1 MTTRIGLTSFEV
13 EQRRKCRPAAP
24 AGSGSVRLWWRMFLE
39 KFEDPIIRLLGGT
52 AILSF
57 LIGLPQGDYVEG
69 LAVVLMILAITTV
82 GLAGEWL
89 ALRQF
94 VRSLEDPDQTWY
106 TVLRDN
112 EAQGVPLRD
121 LVPDDCV
128 VLEPGDRIPADG
140 AVIEEAG
147 LEVAPPLPGA
157 AGGSPG
163 GSAQSLEGGNR
174 PRAGMVVTAGRA
186 LWRLAAWPDLP
197 SPARVLEAA
206 WRLDRTTPLW
216 RQTEAFVG
224 WAPPLGMGAGL
235 AMFLVLVWREQ
246 GRLGSLLPPWTLW
259 LFFSVG
265 VGLALAAAFWWMP
278 PLYRTLSRLGFE
290 VSPHPPWPLE
300 ADTAGPD
307 PRRVGLAAAGILLVI
322 GMATGFL
329 PPHPGAWMTMA
340 GFREVL
346 RILLLILA
354 ILVAVVPDGLGMNV
368 ALGLVWAVH
377 QMNASGARVRRMQI
391 VESIGAIDVLC
402 HDLEGVMTR
411 LRPRVSHAWQEQEPV
426 RHLDGETGTLLET
439 AIRVTCADTRLCL
452 PAGQPPIV
460 LGEPIAGALLTW
472 LHEQGRRP
480 GARPAPPVP
489 RMVRLEADPGWWA
502 ALAWPDEDAD
512 DPQLFVRG
520 PASVLAGYC
529 RGVARQGKVAP
540 APDTLGQ
547 VRRLC
552 EEAEARGEQIQGFAW
567 KPWGKAPI
575 TPRLHDRAL
584 GGLAWLGAVTCLDPA
599 TDEYPAVRQTLARA
613 GIRVHLVSAHPAP
626 VVRRVLAELGGGLA
640 GDPSLVAGEA
650 GEAGEAGPAAGLSRA
665 EAVRRRRE
673 GGTLVA
679 VTGWRPEDIPVM
691 AEAGIGI
698 ALGPAAPQRVKEA
711 SDVIVPDLSLQPV
724 IRAVALSRAFFRN
737 IRRYL
742 VFQTVVN
749 GLILGAS
756 LLGPLFGLGFPL
768 TVLEMLWVHFLL
780 DSVTALAMAA
790 ESPDPDIL
798 EGPPADITRPLLSLD
813 MAGAICAQSAWVLAG
828 FLGLQA
834 ALGRAGL
841 AVDHARSL
849 LFSAFVFLVF
859 WVLWSCRWFGTR
871 QAHPNRAWD
880 NPLFSAMAAF
890 ILIGQMAIVQLG
902 GRFFQ
907 TVPLVNGE
915 WLALLAGTG
924 AYVGA
929 FHLLWSRLSPAAKE
943 P

>member
-13 EQRRKCRPAAP
+13 EQRRKCRPATP
-24 AGSGSVRLWWRMFLE
+24 GSSGSARLWWRMFLE

-69 LAVVLMILAITTV
+69 LAVVLMILAIASV

-94 VRSLEDPDQTWY
+94 IRSLEDPDQTWY
-106 TVLRDN
+106 TVLRDG

-121 LVPDDCV
+121 LVPEDCV

-147 LEVAPPLPGA
+147 LEVAPPLPGSG
-157 AGGSPG
+157 AGSRSGLVQ
-163 GSAQSLEGGNR
+163 ATEGGNR
-174 PRAGMVVTAGRA
+174 LRAGMVVTAGRA

-197 SPARVLEAA
+197 SPARILETA
-206 WRLDRTTPLW
+206 WRMDRTTPLG
-216 RQTEAFVG
+216 RQTEALVG
-224 WAPPLGMGAGL
+224 WAPALGMGTGL
-235 AMFLVLVWREQ
+235 AMFLVLLWREQ
-246 GRLGSLLPPWTLW
+246 GRLGSLLPPGALW

-265 VGLALAAAFWWMP
+265 TGLAFAAAFWWMP

-290 VSPHPPWPLE
+290 VPPHPPWPLE
-300 ADTAGPD
+300 ADTVGPD
-307 PRRVGLAAAGILLVI
+307 PRRVGLAVAGILLII
-322 GMATGFL
+322 GMAIGFL
-329 PPHPGAWMTMA
+329 PPQPGVWMTMA

-377 QMNASGARVRRMQI
+377 QMNGCGARVRRMQI

-411 LRPRVSHAWQEQEPV
+411 LRPCVSHVWQEQVPV
-426 RHLDGETGTLLET
+426 QRLDGGTGTLLET

-472 LHEQGRRP
+472 LHEQHREP
-480 GARPAPPVP
+480 GPRTTPPLP
-489 RMVRLEADPGWWA
+489 RMVRLETAPGWWA
-502 ALAWPDEDAD
+502 ALAWPTEDEE
-512 DPQLFVRG
+512 DPHLFVRG
-520 PASVLAGYC
+520 PASLLAGPC
-529 RGVARQGKVAP
+529 GGVARQGKVIP
-540 APDTLGQ
+540 SPDTMIQ

-552 EEAEARGEQIQGFAW
+552 EEAEARGERIQGFAW

-584 GGLAWLGAVTCLDPA
+584 DGLAWLGAISCSDPT
-599 TDEYPAVRQTLARA
+599 TDEYPAIRQTLARA
-613 GIRVHLVSAHPAP
+613 GIRVHLVSAHPGP
-626 VVRRVLAELGGGLA
+626 VVRRVLAELGGDLA
-640 GDPSLVAGEA
+640 GDPFLVAKVAGES
-650 GEAGEAGPAAGLSRA
+650 GPAEGLSRA
-665 EAVRRRRE
+665 EAVRQRRE

-679 VTGWRPEDIPVM
+679 ATGWRPEDIPVL
-691 AEAGIGI
+691 AEASIGI

-724 IRAVALSRAFFRN
+724 IRAVALSRTFFRN

-768 TVLEMLWVHFLL
+768 TVMEMLWVHFLL
-780 DSVTALAMAA
+780 DSVTALAMAT

-798 EGPPADITRPLLSLD
+798 DGPPTDITRPLLSLD
-813 MAGAICAQSAWVLAG
+813 MAGEIFAQSAFVLAG
-828 FLGLQA
+828 FLGLQV
-834 ALGRAGL
+834 ALGRSGL
-841 AVDHARSL
+841 AADHARSL

-871 QAHPNRAWD
+871 QPHPNRAWD
-880 NPLFSAMAAF
+880 NPLFSTMAAF

-924 AYVGA
+924 AFVGA
-929 FHLLWSRLSPAAKE
+929 FHLLWARRPTAATR